1 MPQMAKANIL
11 DDIANGVSGFFAPV
25 VQLFTGE
32 SSVETYAVGDEVAGS
47 AVVDRDSTNDWNT
60 VLTED
65 GQVSTQNIGRIW
77 TDKSV
82 FTDKYDFQGEL
93 AGTSITKAEGSDFLV
108 GLSALSSTSNLKTVT
123 TTTTPL
129 DIVLVL
135 DVSGSMDNEMG
146 EVYTPTYNP
155 SAGYGTYYIQ
165 LENGE
170 YTRVRYERGSW
181 GEQGRWYY
189 TTGWNEHHYVTPKTS
204 AADSNPDHVQ
214 FYTSQSV
221 SKMDSLKSAA
231 NQFIDSVN
239 TMNEAIP
246 EGGEQHRIA
255 IVKYADDSY
264 HYTIGNNRGAGGN
277 REYNYT
283 QVMSDFSTNATDLK
297 DDIDSINA
305 GGATA
310 SDYGLTMAQHVF
322 DGGTYQAGWNDNN
335 EGSGTYVGARD
346 EAKKVLIFFTDGE
359 PNHSNGWSDSVAAT
373 SVNLAHD
380 MKAAGTTI
388 YTIGVVDGANPDNT
402 TSNLN
407 RYLHGVSSN
416 YKDAAATGRWGDAD
430 WDSLDLGTRTPAPEG
445 STEVPQYYYAA
456 EDSAQLDQVFQD
468 ITSSITDEAASGSPI
483 EDVTTTEGETNPG
496 NLTFNDELGAYMEVA
511 GDTMQIVYADQTF
524 TSSSRTS
531 QNIEGGVVYTY
542 PFSGTVHAN
551 EAYGDKDAN
560 LSGLQIKVTH
570 YDDPAKGD
578 VVEAVIPADL
588 IPMRNYD
595 VDTENDTMTVSSA
608 YPVRLFYSV
617 QVKAEAAE
625 QLADPSSA
633 IYTSDY
639 VKNNTNEGG
648 TGVEFYSNLY
658 TNSNGDGFVGDMTAT
673 FKPSNGNRFY
683 YFTANTPLYTSN
695 DGSDAQADRSFINGD
710 NTVYYKDTYWVQTGE
725 MTTDPETQEQIPV
738 AVEKTDYIALSTSD
752 IRNNVRYQNQY
763 GSGAY
768 LPAQTHNEDK
778 IDGLYAAKGE
788 TGNPTETAKDTLNPT
803 WVDENISAR
812 MGNNGRLALE
822 LPGTLAVSKNVAFGG
837 QYGNTGFDA
846 TDYTQDKSY
855 DINITLTG
863 ENNQPVSGTYKAQ
876 VKNAQGVVVSDPTDG
891 YFEITFIDGKAT
903 HSIKH
908 GETLYIYGLDAGA
921 TYEVTETAPGYGF
934 TVAYDDNAKG
944 TIEINKTSS
953 TTVTNTY
960 TLDSTEL
967 TGSTDLKV
975 SKTLNNRDWREG
987 DSFTFQIAADQST
1000 PNAPKPDET
1009 TVTIDNTNKDDGAS
1023 FGNISYSM
1031 PGQYVYIISEVVPT
1045 EDALTGVT
1053 YSRARYRVVVDVKD
1067 EGNGT
1072 MTATSTMTQIMD
1084 DAGNPVADGA
1094 TIGTHTAAFTN
1105 TYRTS
1110 NEGGTANL
1118 GGTKRFVDET
1128 GATTLADWTFE
1139 FKLTAVGGYPTN
1151 DKPGEPGAE
1160 GVTYPIDATEVPM
1173 PADAEGTSKTVT
1185 LSGGTQ
1191 VFNFGEMTYDGNDV
1205 GKTYVYAITEVTGN
1219 NDKMNYDTDTEYVT
1233 VTVTEVQDVDVAV
1246 INAVAD
1252 RAATDVV
1259 FKNSYTPEAAT
1270 LTGDTAL
1277 GGTKTITGRD
1287 MLGGES
1293 YGFTLEYAGGV
1304 DGTTPAGESWVE
1316 LPNETGMTASVTG
1329 AGKGVETTFAFGDIT
1344 FNHVGTYTFTIK
1356 ESVPTDEAALG
1367 GMTYDNHVG
1376 KVTVEVVYSEETD
1389 SLFATPTYETQQ
1401 EGATTG
1407 EANKFVNVY
1416 ESSFNYGTSNSGGLN
1431 VSKTLTGRDMIDG
1444 EFSFTITAANV
1455 DDNPALTDDKLAE
1468 DDKNFSNGGAN
1479 DGVANVMNKLRSITF
1494 NQDDAGKTFIYTVA
1508 ETKGDLANV
1517 DYDANVYTV
1526 EIKVVDDN
1534 DGTMHTETTV
1544 KNANGD
1550 QVGEVAKWDDQA
1562 TEGNTV
1568 ATVAFENT
1576 YTPDEAELT
1585 KGTDTGLKV
1594 TKKVTGAPT
1603 DADFTFTLVLTG
1615 QPEGS
1620 KVGGMDDDGEGNM
1633 IATTTVDH
1641 NFTADEVAA
1650 GTTAEGLFDTLTF
1663 DKAGAYTFDV
1673 IENEA
1678 QGEGAEDSWPAGWK
1692 YDTSTRHYTVVVTDE
1707 NPAHAT
1713 DENQP
1718 LYDGKLYIESVNP
1731 SSRNQTFTNSYDHGT
1746 VTIGGDAEA
1755 ALTVEK
1761 TVKGWSTD
1769 ADFHFTF
1776 TPVEEEDVD
1785 WSTVKIANGADKTAV
1800 TENFADGD
1808 THSAKFGEIT
1818 FNEPGTYK
1826 FNVTEDEAHDETA
1839 DPAGWTYDDSTQTI
1853 TVTVSE
1859 TDADG
1864 NYDGKLHATVSGP
1877 AKFENTYKAGTA
1889 TVEGGEATFA
1899 GTKTIDGRG
1908 WLDGETFGFELTKGG
1923 VSEGASWDNVTYLPV
1938 NAAEGTEPVAFESA
1952 SATANEKNDGNGTFW
1967 FAGTYLFSE
1976 PGTYTFNVTEK
1987 QHNNAD
1993 LPEDGTNGMTYDRH
2007 VGTITVE
2014 VTDNGSGTLQTKVTP
2029 GTENASTTFVN
2040 SFEGEPYTFGL
2051 EDDEKLS
2058 GHKTVEDNVG
2068 SFQMTDDQFTF
2079 VMRAQAEGNPMP
2091 NDLTVETDA
2100 AGYEFVSVT
2109 NKNTDAQAYTAD
2121 YSFGSITFDHD
2132 DLAGV
2137 TDDDNDGKISKA
2149 FQYNVYENETNMPAG
2164 VSAVNSG
2171 RTYTITIT
2179 VTEDLATG
2187 EITAEGEAVL
2197 LNPGDAENDSATLG
2211 NLDFVNKYDAGTIT
2225 GGIQI
2230 FKTLSNRD
2238 WQQGDTF
2245 TFDVKM
2251 TADGV
2256 AKNDLPEFNF
2266 DNLAGTVA
2274 DYTEA
2279 DGELSYNITINP
2291 SQSVTGNS
2299 YAFGTGVPTYT
2310 HEGTYV
2316 YTITERDSTVASV
2329 AKDSSTYVVTV
2340 VIEDVEQDGEHV
2352 LNRTATITR
2361 DGKPY
2366 EGTGRVDFTN
2376 TYNASG
2382 SVTIE
2387 ATKTLSGRDLKADE
2401 FKFEVTG
2408 GYQVE
2413 PVSTGKNDG
2422 AKEGE
2427 AAAINFSSITYQISD
2442 LEKWADDSVNT
2453 GVTKIDSET
2462 GLATYVI
2469 EYTVTE
2475 DQTGFEDYDI
2485 TPVGSTSFPVTVT
2498 LTDNGDGT
2506 MSAKVSY
2513 PDGDADFKNSYG
2525 DNIPSSDTSKLNVV
2539 GEKILNSRDDVTEP
2553 LQLTENAFQF
2563 TLKGLN
2569 GAPMP
2574 DGANDENELTV
2585 GNKAD
2590 GTVDFGTIEYTVD
2603 NVWGRTPLTRII
2615 GGDERE
2621 KTFTYEVTES
2631 GTLPGVDNDTESP
2644 KTFTVTVHDD
2654 GKGTLT
2660 VTSDPAS
2667 APLFSFTNTY
2677 NPDKTDFDPNDAKLG
2692 IQVAKNVTG
2701 NGTADQLHKD
2711 GYDFTMTVK
2720 NVTEGA
2726 AETDGFTPAGNTATS
2741 TDDGTVTF
2749 GNITFTEVGTYE
2761 VTVSEDLPADDDK
2774 ATPGIQSGNITYDE
2788 HELTYTI
2795 TVTDDKE
2802 TGDLVATVVASTVS
2816 EGESTFTNVYFDE
2829 GDAKDVFFAD
2839 DPQTEVDGKLVGVGD
2854 KLTYTVDWAATKA
2867 GTVTVTDKVPAGTT
2881 VDQASISKGG
2891 VYDATTGTITWTF
2904 ADQAL
2909 GATGTVSFSVTVDES
2924 AVDYDM
2930 VRNSAT
2936 ITVGDHKYTTNT
2948 TENPVPE
2955 KEETTKP
2962 GQIGEGTVLTYRISF
2977 TNADGDNASAKVVD
2991 TLTKGQA
2998 YVEGSASVEPTSVTG
3013 SAATGQTLTWDL
3025 TGLADNQ
3032 QVTITFDV
3040 TITRDAGASVDNTAT
3055 VNDHKTNTTTTPYP
3069 ADDEKDVAFA
3079 DAPTTSIDGKLVG
3092 VGDELVYTIDWA
3104 ADEDGTV
3111 TVTDKIPAGTALVE
3125 GSIDNGGTVQDGVIT
3140 WNLGE
3145 KANGDKGTVSFKV
3158 TVTED
3163 AVNVDEITN
3172 TATITVGNNDPKTT
3186 NEVTVDFPKKEVT
3199 DTTPDNGLQVGD
3211 TLDYTIEWANTSGGV
3226 ATVTV
3231 TDTLPAGLTI
3241 DEGTIS
3247 DGGTYNAETRT
3258 ITWTLDNRNDGAKG
3272 TVSFSATVNE
3282 DATTV
3287 EDPVNNTATITVGNH
3302 EYTTNTTGD
3311 GDKPATGSL
3320 AVSKTIE
3327 LTEDQGTEVDA
3338 NKAFEFTLELK
3349 DASGKALTNN
3359 YKVEGLEGTDTVTS
3373 GSKIELKHGQTAT
3386 ITGLPE
3392 GATYTVTETVDADG
3406 GYTPDEAAKSG
3417 TIVAGEVATAAFVNT
3432 YEVEP
3437 TADEVPANFSFTKQF
3452 LGRAW
3457 TEDYAFQ
3464 FKLTP
3469 VDGAPMPEGTAED
3482 GTKTI
3487 TVNAP
3492 DTDGDD
3498 TATFDF
3504 GNIVYTA
3511 AGDYS
3516 YTVEELPGTND
3527 GVTYSNNVA
3536 NVTVH
3541 VTDKDAEGAT
3551 TGKLV
3556 ASVTNPNGLFVNT
3569 YETGDVD
3576 VDTVVA
3582 NGGLQIVKNM
3592 TGRAI
3597 GEGEFT
3603 FEVEGTTPE
3612 ATAKLA
3618 GGEKVIVSTKGST
3631 LEGNTSTETVPV
3643 TTGLKFTLDDAG
3655 KEFTYNVTEVNGG
3668 ETIDGVTYDG
3678 ATHTVRYVA
3687 TDKGTGTLVVNAY
3700 VDGATEPAAT
3710 YEGVVTRAAAV
3721 PVVIEFNNSYDAGET
3736 TVGGNADVA
3745 LTGVKQLAN
3754 RPLVEGE
3761 FTFNVTD
3768 AKGNFVTSGTNGAD
3782 GTIRFGAITYTTE
3795 KLNAAAA
3802 AGIATRVAGEG
3813 KAATYTYVYDVAE
3826 DQSGFEANGIT
3837 AVKPGSSVTVTVTDD
3852 GAGKLSATVSYA
3864 EGGMVFENIYGNGEN
3879 GSFTS
3884 GLAGNKVLDVE
3895 SGDNAPDITG
3905 KYTFTVSVPEGAPAP
3920 ERTEAVNDAS
3930 GNVDFGK
3937 IVFTMEDIFGDTGD
3951 EVEAPVEAEAEAEAD
3966 AEAETDVEA
3975 QAELE
3980 DEPAE
3985 ATSEPR
3991 TKTFTYTVTESGSVE
4006 GVTNDANVTRQITY
4020 TVTDNGD
4027 GTMSVVKT
4035 AAAGSAS
4042 GKDFTFTNTYSVEP
4056 TDSSLTGNGGFT
4068 IAKTLSS
4075 NTGRT
4080 LVGGEFAFQL
4090 LDAKGNVVA
4099 EGTNDAN
4106 GIVSMPAVS
4115 FSAPGTYTYTLVE
4128 KAGDAP
4134 SMIYDDASYA
4144 VVATVTDNGNGTLSV
4159 AWNMPDATD
4168 GAVSFANTYEA
4179 DPTNVTF
4186 TAAKLLSGRDLTE
4199 GEYSFELREGDKV
4212 IETVKNA
4219 ADGTVA
4225 FSTITYTEAGE
4236 HDYQFVEVKGDAKGI
4251 TYDETVYTA
4260 HVSVTDN
4267 AETGALKATVTYGE
4281 AGEPVFKNTY
4291 KADPSNPITFGA
4303 TKTLNGRELTAGE
4316 FTFELVD
4323 ANGEVVATATN
4334 NADGSVVFPDPV
4346 VFSEAGTYTYQ
4357 VREVLPEDDDAN
4369 TEGVQRERVTYDE
4382 TVWTATVTV
4391 TDDMQGSLHASV
4403 SYGDGASLPSFVNT
4417 YVAPPLIPDTG
4428 DHTSGVLPAVLAVGG
4443 TALVAGS
4450 LVCARRRNK

>member
-1 MPQMAKANIL
+1 MQHYKYITGGGSSSRTNLRTGTSRKLRVSALAAVLALTAAFAMPQMAKANIL
-11 DDIANGVSGFFAPV
+11 DDIANGVSSFFAPV

-32 SSVETYAVGDEVAGS
+32 SSVETYAVGDEVADS
-47 AVVDRDSTNDWNT
+47 AVADRDSTNDWNT

-65 GQVSTQNIGRIW
+65 GQASTQNIGRIW

-82 FTDKYDFQGEL
+82 FTDSYTFQGSVED
-93 AGTSITKAEGSDFLV
+93 TIDKADGSDFLV

-135 DVSGSMDNEMG
+135 DVSGSMDDQMSGAYTETYSIATNRSYYVNVDG
-146 EVYTPTYNP
+146 EWHEVDYSNRQR
-155 SAGYGTYYIQ
+155 S
-165 LENGE
+165 
-170 YTRVRYERGSW
+170 
-181 GEQGRWYY
+181 WYY
-189 TTGWNEHHYVTPKTS
+189 ETGFGIWSETHYVTPKTS
-204 AADSNPDHVQ
+204 ASDSNPDHVQ
-214 FYTSQSV
+214 FYTYQTV

-239 TMNEAIP
+239 TMNAAIP

-255 IVKYADDSY
+255 IVKYADDSF
-264 HYTIGNNRGAGGN
+264 HYTIGNNRDAPGGST
-277 REYNYT
+277 YNYT
-283 QVMSDFSTNATDLK
+283 QVMSDFSTNATGLK

-322 DGGTYQAGWNDNN
+322 DGGTYEAGRYDDN

-346 EAKKVLIFFTDGE
+346 EAKKVLIFFTDGQ
-359 PNHSNGWSDSVAAT
+359 PNHSSGWSDSVAAT
-373 SVNLAHD
+373 SVNLAHE

-402 TSNLN
+402 TTNLN

-416 YKDAAATGRWGDAD
+416 YKDATATDRWGDAD
-430 WDSLDLGTRTPAPEG
+430 WGSLDLGTRTPAPEG
-445 STEVPQYYYAA
+445 STETPQYYYAA

-468 ITSSITDEAASGSPI
+468 ITTSIGQDNASGSPI
-483 EDVTTTEGETNPG
+483 EDTTVEGETNPG
-496 NLTFNDELGAYMEVA
+496 NLTFSDELGAYMEVA

-524 TSSSRTS
+524 TSGSRMS

-551 EAYGDKDAN
+551 EAYGDRVAN

-578 VVEAVIPADL
+578 LVEAVIPADL

-595 VDTENDTMTVSSA
+595 VDTENGTMTVSQA

-633 IYTSDY
+633 IYTSNY
-639 VKNNTNEGG
+639 VENNTNEDG

-658 TNSNGDGFVGDMTAT
+658 TNSNGDGFVGDTTAT
-673 FKPSNGNRFY
+673 FKPSSGNRFY
-683 YFTANTPLYTSN
+683 YFTTNTPLYTSD
-695 DGSDAQADRSFINGD
+695 DGSDTQANRSFINGD

-725 MTTDPETQEQIPV
+725 MTTDPETQQQIPV
-738 AVEKTDYIALSTSD
+738 AEERTEYVALSTSD
-752 IRNNVRYQNQY
+752 IRNSVSYQNQY
-763 GSGAY
+763 QGTGAY
-768 LPAQTHNEDK
+768 LPPQTHNEDK
-778 IDGLYAAKGE
+778 IDGLYADKGE
-788 TGNPTETAKDTLNPT
+788 NGNPTETAKDTLNPT
-803 WVDENISAR
+803 WTVIQDDNGDNVSVISAR

-822 LPGTLAVSKNVAFGG
+822 LPGTLAVSKNVTFGG

-846 TDYTQDKSY
+846 TDYTQVKSY
-855 DINITLTG
+855 DINVTLTG
-863 ENNQPVSGTYKAQ
+863 EGDQPSPVTYKAQ

-921 TYEVTETAPGYGF
+921 TYEVTETAPGDGF

-987 DSFTFQIAADQST
+987 DSFTFQIAADQLT
-1000 PNAPKPDET
+1000 PNAPMPDET
-1009 TVTIDNTNKDDGAS
+1009 TVTIDSTNKDAGES
-1023 FGNISYSM
+1023 FGNISYST

-1084 DAGNPVADGA
+1084 DAGNRVENGA
-1094 TIGTHTAAFTN
+1094 AIDTNTAAFTN

-1110 NEGGTANL
+1110 DQGGTANL
-1118 GGTKRFVDET
+1118 GGTKHFVDET
-1128 GATTLADWTFE
+1128 GATELADWTFD
-1139 FKLTAVGGYPTN
+1139 FKLTAVGGYPN
-1151 DKPGEPGAE
+1151 DNKPGEPGAE
-1160 GVTYPIDATEVPM
+1160 GTTYPIAAADVPM
-1173 PADAEGTSKTVT
+1173 PDDAQGVSKTVT
-1185 LSGGTQ
+1185 LSGGAE

-1205 GKTYVYAITEVTGN
+1205 DKTYVYAITEITGS
-1219 NDKMNYDTDTEYVT
+1219 NDKMTYDGDTEYVT
-1233 VTVTEVQDVDVAV
+1233 VTVTEVQDGDVAV
-1246 INAVAD
+1246 INAVANRVAD
-1252 RAATDVV
+1252 DVV
-1259 FKNSYTPEAAT
+1259 FENSYAPDSAE
-1270 LTGDTAL
+1270 LTGNTAL

-1287 MLGGES
+1287 MLEDES
-1293 YGFTLEYAGGV
+1293 YDFTLEYVGGA
-1304 DGTTPAGESWVE
+1304 DGTTSAEDSWIVLPDEAGM
-1316 LPNETGMTASVTG
+1316 NASVSG
-1329 AGKGVETTFAFGDIT
+1329 AKKDVEAPFTFGDIT
-1344 FNHVGTYTFTIK
+1344 FNHVGEYEFTIS
-1356 ESVPTDEAALG
+1356 ENVPTGDDALG
-1367 GMTYDNHVG
+1367 GMTYDNH
-1376 KVTVEVVYSEETD
+1376 KCTVTVDV
-1389 SLFATPTYETQQ
+1389 TYDKD
-1401 EGATTG
+1401 EGRLDASVDYGTFG
-1407 EANKFVNVY
+1407 DRAGNEFVNEY
-1416 ESSFNYGTSNSGGLN
+1416 TSSFNYGTSSAGGLN
-1431 VSKTLTGRDMIDG
+1431 VSKTLTGRDMLDG

-1455 DDNPALTDDKLAE
+1455 EGNPALTSDKLAE
-1468 DDKNFSNGGAN
+1468 TDKNFSNSGAN

-1508 ETKGDLANV
+1508 ETQGDLAKV
-1517 DYDANVYTV
+1517 TYDTNVYTV

-1544 KNANGD
+1544 KNANGN

-1585 KGTDTGLKV
+1585 EGTDTGLKV

-1603 DADFTFTLVLTG
+1603 DADFNFTLVLTG
-1615 QPEGS
+1615 KPDGS
-1620 KVGGMDDDGEGNM
+1620 KVGGMTEDDEGNM

-1641 NFTADEVAA
+1641 DFTAEEVAA
-1650 GTTAEGLFDTLTF
+1650 GKTAEGLFDTLTF

-1678 QGEGAEDSWPAGWK
+1678 QGEGAEDSCPAGWK

-1761 TVKGWSTD
+1761 TVKGWSSD

-1776 TPVEEEDVD
+1776 TPVEEEGVD

-1800 TENFADGD
+1800 TESFTNGA
-1808 THSAKFGEIT
+1808 THSAQFGEIT
-1818 FNEPGTYK
+1818 FTEPGTYK

-1864 NYDGKLHATVSGP
+1864 NYDGKLHAAVSGP

-1908 WLDGETFGFELTKGG
+1908 LLDGETFGFELTKGG

-1976 PGTYTFNVTEK
+1976 PGTYTFNVTETR
-1987 QHNNAD
+1987 HNNAN
-1993 LPEDGTNGMTYDRH
+1993 LPEQSAEPVNGMTYDRH

-2014 VTDNGSGTLQTKVTP
+2014 VSDNGSGTLQTKVTP

-2091 NDLTVETDA
+2091 NDLTIETDA

-2149 FQYNVYENETNMPAG
+2149 FQYNVYENETDMPAG

-2179 VTEDLATG
+2179 VTEDLKTG

-2197 LNPGDAENDSATLG
+2197 VNPGGTENDPATLG

-2225 GGIQI
+2225 GSIQI

-2251 TADGV
+2251 KAEGIAQD
-2256 AKNDLPEFNF
+2256 DLPEFNF

-2553 LQLTENAFQF
+2553 LQLTEDAFKF

-2574 DGANDENELTV
+2574 AGADDNNELTV

-2603 NVWGRTPLTRII
+2603 NVWGRTPLTRAI
-2615 GGDERE
+2615 GGYERTE
-2621 KTFTYEVTES
+2621 TFTYEVTES
-2631 GTLPGVDNDTESP
+2631 GELPGVDNDTESP

-2654 GKGTLT
+2654 GKGNLT
-2660 VTSDPAS
+2660 VTSNPAS

-2677 NPDKTDFDPNDAKLG
+2677 NPDETDFDPNDAKLG
-2692 IQVAKNVTG
+2692 IQVTKNVTG
-2701 NGTADQLHKD
+2701 NGTTEQLHKD
-2711 GYDFTMTVK
+2711 GYNFTMTVK
-2720 NVTEGA
+2720 NVTGGA
-2726 AETDGFTPAGNTATS
+2726 DETDGFTQAGTTATS
-2741 TDDGTVTF
+2741 VDDGTVTF

-2761 VTVSEDLPADDDK
+2761 VTVSEDLPADDDE
-2774 ATPGIQSGNITYDE
+2774 AAPGIQSGNITYDE
-2788 HELTYTI
+2788 HKLAYTI
-2795 TVTDDKE
+2795 KVTDDKD
-2802 TGDLVATVVASTVS
+2802 TGNLVATVDATTVS

-2839 DPQTEVDGKLVGVGD
+2839 DPKTEVDGKLVGVGD

-2867 GTVTVTDKVPAGTT
+2867 GDVTVTDKVPAGTT
-2881 VDQASISKGG
+2881 IDQASISEGG

-2909 GATGTVSFSVTVDES
+2909 GATGTVSFSVTVNES

-2936 ITVGDHKYTTNT
+2936 ITVGDHHFTTNT

-2955 KEETTKP
+2955 KEEITNP
-2962 GQIGEGTVLTYRISF
+2962 GQIGEGTVLTYKISF

-2998 YVEGSASVEPTSVTG
+2998 YVEGSASVAPTSVTG
-3013 SAATGQTLTWDL
+3013 TAATGQTLTWDL

-3104 ADEDGTV
+3104 ADDEGTV

-3140 WNLGE
+3140 WNLGQ
-3145 KANGDKGTVSFKV
+3145 KSNGDKGTVSFKV
-3158 TVTED
+3158 IVTED
-3163 AVNVDEITN
+3163 AVNVNEITN
-3172 TATITVGNNDPKTT
+3172 TATITVGNNDPKIT

-3231 TDTLPAGLTI
+3231 TDTLPAGLTV

-3287 EDPVNNTATITVGNH
+3287 EDPVKNTATIMVDDH

-3349 DASGKALTNN
+3349 DSSGKALTNN
-3359 YKVEGLEGTDTVTS
+3359 YKVEGLEGTDSVTS

-3417 TIVAGEVATAAFVNT
+3417 TIAAGEVATAAFVNT

-3492 DTDGDD
+3492 DTEGGD

-3745 LTGVKQLAN
+3745 LTGAKQLAN

-3951 EVEAPVEAEAEAEAD
+3951 EVEAPVEADAEADAEAAGAEGAEAEAD

-3980 DEPAE
+3980 SEPAE

-4035 AAAGSAS
+4035 AAEGSAS
-4042 GKDFTFTNTYSVEP
+4042 GKDFTFTNTYGVEP

-4068 IAKTLSS
+4068 IAKTLRS

-4090 LDAKGNVVA
+4090 LDRGRRGHQRRQWHRVHARRVLL
-4099 EGTNDAN
+4099 GTRH
-4106 GIVSMPAVS
+4106 
-4115 FSAPGTYTYTLVE
+4115 LHLH
-4128 KAGDAP
+4128 AG
-4134 SMIYDDASYA
+4134 
-4144 VVATVTDNGNGTLSV
+4144 
-4159 AWNMPDATD
+4159 
-4168 GAVSFANTYEA
+4168 
-4179 DPTNVTF
+4179 
-4186 TAAKLLSGRDLTE
+4186 
-4199 GEYSFELREGDKV
+4199 REGRRRP
-4212 IETVKNA
+4212 
-4219 ADGTVA
+4219 
-4225 FSTITYTEAGE
+4225 E
-4236 HDYQFVEVKGDAKGI
+4236 HDLRRRLLRGCCHRHRQRQR
-4251 TYDETVYTA
+4251 
-4260 HVSVTDN
+4260 H
-4267 AETGALKATVTYGE
+4267 AERCLEHARRHRRC
-4281 AGEPVFKNTY
+4281 
-4291 KADPSNPITFGA
+4291 
-4303 TKTLNGRELTAGE
+4303 RELCQHLRGRPDRRHLHRGQAPLRSRPDRGRVQ
-4316 FTFELVD
+4316 LR
-4323 ANGEVVATATN
+4323 APRGRQGHR
-4334 NADGSVVFPDPV
+4334 DG
-4346 VFSEAGTYTYQ
+4346 Q
-4357 VREVLPEDDDAN
+4357 
-4369 TEGVQRERVTYDE
+4369 ER
-4382 TVWTATVTV
+4382 
-4391 TDDMQGSLHASV
+4391 
-4403 SYGDGASLPSFVNT
+4403 
-4417 YVAPPLIPDTG
+4417 
-4428 DHTSGVLPAVLAVGG
+4428 
-4443 TALVAGS
+4443 
-4450 LVCARRRNK
+4450 R